1 MSVNTIDLL
10 TADLFSRTAATLL
23 GLFLFIATTISILR
37 TIVVPRAL
45 SSLIADSISQS
56 VYGFHLFIANRRKSY
71 ANQDTIL
78 AWVGPMIIVSQVI
91 VWLILYLISYGLWI
105 YGLGGSNFTDAFRE
119 AGSSL
124 FTLGFAGTT
133 NFGPT
138 ILAFMA
144 AATGPIVIAL
154 LIGFLPTI
162 YGAYIDREVDV
173 SLLGVSGGQPSWGP
187 EYLARLTLNNQIY
200 DLPDRMSS
208 WTKWFG
214 ELRLTHT
221 TYQVL
226 VHIRSASPYRHWVIA
241 SITVL
246 DAAALQ
252 LCLTK
257 TLPRAECAQVIIHG
271 TQTLESLY
279 ATLFVR
285 KKVLKK
291 LPFVGRFLGA
301 SSIEPLVLE
310 QIRGYN
316 RGTVA
321 VEKAASADT
330 ARSFSAE
337 TLRLMRQGERNV
349 TQIPK
354 EEFTDAV
361 NMLKRA
367 GYPVEVDLDTA
378 WEQFSVTRA
387 RYEYVAY
394 QLAYTLTVV
403 PAPWSGVRRKNFNTV
418 WPTSAVD
425 IYEGKPKENNP
436 GNDTT

>member
-1 MSVNTIDLL
+1 VNEVQVLMV
-10 TADLFSRTAATLL
+10 DLFSRSAATIF
-23 GLFLFIATTISILR
+23 GLFLFIVTTVSLLR

-45 SSLIADSISQS
+45 TSLISDALSRS
-56 VYGFHLFIANRRKSY
+56 VTGTARFIAYRRKTY
-71 ANQDTIL
+71 VKQDGVL
-78 AWVGPMIIVSQVI
+78 AWSGPMIIVIQLVA
-91 VWLILYLISYGLWI
+91 WLILYFISYGLWI
-105 YGLGGSNFTDAFRE
+105 YGIGGVDFTNAFRE

-124 FTLGFAGTT
+124 FTLGFADTT

-162 YGAYIDREVDV
+162 YGAYIDREVNI

-187 EYLARLTLNNQIY
+187 ELLARLTLNDQLSDI
-200 DLPDRMSS
+200 PERMNI

-214 ELRLTHT
+214 DLRLTHT
-221 TYQVL
+221 TYPVL

-241 SITVL
+241 SIATL
-246 DAAALQ
+246 DAAAMQ
-252 LCLTK
+252 LALTK

-279 ATLFVR
+279 AALFVR

-291 LPFVGRFLGA
+291 LPIVGRFLGA
-301 SSIEPLVLE
+301 PTPRSNTLAE
-310 QIRGYN
+310 IRGYN

-321 VEKAASADT
+321 VEQAATGDS
-330 ARSFSAE
+330 ARSFSADAI
-337 TLRLMRQGERNV
+337 RLMSQGEKSG
-349 TQIPK
+349 TSISK
-354 EEFTDAV
+354 DDFTDAV

-367 GYPVEVDLDTA
+367 DYPVEVDLDTA
-378 WEQFSVTRA
+378 WTQFSITRA

-394 QLAYTLTVV
+394 QLAYTLDVV
-403 PAPWSGVRRKNFNTV
+403 PAPWSGERKDKFDTL

-425 IYEGKPKENNP
+425 IYEDKLKDDTPGKE
-436 GNDTT
+436 TS